1 MADEEEAEAAEEE
14 GGGGG
19 GKKKIILLIVIGLL
33 LVLLSVGGT
42 VAVLTMFKEEP
53 PPEELAE
60 GEEAAEEEEAE
71 EVKLPAIYFPLNPP
85 ILLTYPDKGRQRYA
99 QIEITLMARSETVV
113 TEIELHSS
121 RIRNDLIL
129 AFSGMEYAEIQTPEG
144 KELMRQQALIVV
156 QDIMTE
162 EIDEPGIEQVLF
174 TNLVMQ

>member
-1 MADEEEAEAAEEE
+1 MADEEEAEVAEEE
-14 GGGGG
+14 GGGG

-60 GEEAAEEEEAE
+60 GEDATEEEEAE
-71 EVKLPAIYFPLNPP
+71 EIRLPAVYFPLKPP
-85 ILLTYPDKGRQRYA
+85 ILMTYPDKGRQRYA
-99 QIEITLMARSETVV
+99 QIEITLMARSDAVV
-113 TEIELHSS
+113 AEIELHSS
-121 RIRNDLIL
+121 RIRNDLIF

-162 EIDEPGIEQVLF
+162 EIDDPGIEQVLF